1 MRWWEGW
8 SRQRSN
14 LTSFIKSCSRT
25 HGNRSLG
32 KSCILSI
39 LFFLGS
45 THKHTGTLKQMQEGV
60 NLLGK
65 NTHLHKHS
73 QRYRQTNSRLH
84 AHRYKDSLTRAYFSS
99 WQVQI
104 SHHSFRKCSGN
115 PQRAE
120 LSGWALIIL
129 NLTESRLQYTR
140 SVSPKLA
147 RMERV

>member
-39 LFFLGS
+39 HFFRDYTQ
-45 THKHTGTLKQMQEGV
+45 THRHTQTDAGRHKSPGE
-60 NLLGK
+60 

-84 AHRYKDSLTRAYFSS
+84 AHRYNDSLTRAYFSS

-104 SHHSFRKCSGN
+104 SHHSFRKCRGN